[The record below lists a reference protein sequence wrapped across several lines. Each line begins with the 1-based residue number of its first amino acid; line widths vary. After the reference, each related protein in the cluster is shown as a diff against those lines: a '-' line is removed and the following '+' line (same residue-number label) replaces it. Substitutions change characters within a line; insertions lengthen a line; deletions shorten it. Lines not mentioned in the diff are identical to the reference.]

1 MDYFFTVTIY
11 FFVDLILVLSANLML
26 GLMGMANLG
35 FILFLGAGAY
45 TASIFSMGAPS
56 TLSLQHYFF
65 GASLPFPV
73 PILLAMVVGAVLG
86 LVTGAISLYRTR
98 GHYLAIMTLA
108 FLTIAWTLVDG
119 FPNFLGGS
127 NGLALIPQPLHSLAS
142 TTVGYDG
149 VFVIISGV
157 FAVLCFV
164 FCERFFRSP
173 LGRIAK
179 AVRENESAVR
189 TLGVNPYR
197 VRLLATV
204 CGGAMAALSGALLA
218 EYTTVWGVNPW
229 SFTEIFPVA
238 AALIVG
244 GRGNNWGVALGTF
257 LTYVVVGQG
266 TGFLPGISS
275 SPVLTFAIQ
284 WIVYGVALIAFLWF
298 RPQGMIPEAKPRW
311 KRIPRV
317 AGTSLRRAAPVQEKV
332 GIGG

>member
-1 MDYFFTVTIY
+1 MDYVLTLAIY
-11 FFVDLILVLSANLML
+11 FFVDLILVLSANMML

-45 TASIFSMGAPS
+45 TAAIFSLGPS
-56 TLSLQHYFF
+56 SAVSLQHYFF

-73 PILLAMVVGAVLG
+73 PILLALVVGALLG
-86 LVTGAISLYRTR
+86 LITGAISLYRTR

-108 FLTIAWTLVDG
+108 ILTIAWSLVDG

-127 NGLALIPQPLHSLAS
+127 TGLALIPQPLHSLAS
-142 TTVGYDG
+142 TTIGYDV
-149 VFVIISGV
+149 VFTIIAGV
-157 FAVLCFV
+157 FAVLCFI
-164 FCERFFRSP
+164 FSERLFHSP

-179 AVRENESAVR
+179 AVRENEEAVR

-197 VRLLATV
+197 IRVLVTV

-218 EYTTVWGVNPW
+218 EYTTVWGVDPW

-244 GRGNNWGVALGTF
+244 GRGNNWGMVLGTF
-257 LTYVVVGQG
+257 LTYVLVGQG
-266 TGFLPGISS
+266 TGFLPGVSS
-275 SPVLTFAIQ
+275 SPLLTFAIQ

-317 AGTSLRRAAPVQEKV
+317 VADTTPPPVQV
-332 GIGG
+332 GERVGARG